1 MITRIWAKRTYII
14 CEYANNICVQS
25 LTTLASTVPEIIWL
39 VPTKILMVHVLFRDV
54 FIILELELATV
65 NLPTKLEVF
74 ISTNYEDMKGD

>member
-1 MITRIWAKRTYII
+1 
-14 CEYANNICVQS
+14 
-25 LTTLASTVPEIIWL
+25 
-39 VPTKILMVHVLFRDV
+39 MVHVLFRDV